1 MAFWKKTF
9 PFLLLNIVV
18 SAATMLLVLWLWQEQ
33 GPLLATKPTFT
44 PAVTLANAFS
54 QATPEEPAVTTADPS
69 DGLLSMEGVFGAGDL
84 NVEYV
89 LIRNQSDSSVNLNG
103 WTVTSSAGKSFS
115 FPQLTLNASGAVRL
129 YSKHGT
135 NQTRHSG
142 LRAARFF
149 YSINPGSSKPAGRF
163 HNIYCRENYVTS
175 ILSRLAPRPLG

>member
-54 QATPEEPAVTTADPS
+54 QVTPEEPAVTTADPS

-135 NQTRHSG
+135 NTVIELYWNSDQALWASG
-142 LRAARFF
+142 SQVFLLDQSGQQQA
-149 YSINPGSSKPAGRF
+149 SWQVP
-163 HNIYCRENYVTS
+163 
-175 ILSRLAPRPLG
+175 